1 MQLNYFLLKKSS
13 SIHAVEENVLV
24 TARCIFSVI
33 WMISKKYGLDTLTS
47 GRCFMHLDDLQI
59 LELQI
64 LKIGGE
70 QGPFQQ

>member
-13 SIHAVEENVLV
+13 SIHVVEENALA

-33 WMISKKYGLDTLTS
+33 RTSSKKSRLDTLTS
-47 GRCFMHLDDLQI
+47 WRCFLHLDDPQI

-70 QGPFQQ
+70 QGLFQQ